1 MELMDSETG
10 EILFQRSTNLE
21 CHNLDLETGE
31 ILEECDESEVDESQQ
46 KLHFVARKSKFNVP
60 KALIKEPKC
69 ESNAKFDCY
78 LSSQESFSLTN
89 KKRVIDLKEEIIFG
103 YNKFSHRLFLIPSF
117 FLFPKLG
124 AIYIIVV
131 ELVLHI
137 WAHHKNKRNQNP
149 KIYYR
154 SPLDILT
161 SQFCNFCRETKDL
174 QDLQRVHRQE
184 FPRKFMTAS
193 F

>member
-89 KKRVIDLKEEIIFG
+89 KKRVIDLKEVNID
-103 YNKFSHRLFLIPSF
+103 K
-117 FLFPKLG
+117 
-124 AIYIIVV
+124 IYIFAGQH
-131 ELVLHI
+131 LMT
-137 WAHHKNKRNQNP
+137 
-149 KIYYR
+149 
-154 SPLDILT
+154 LDLSILGNH
-161 SQFCNFCRETKDL
+161 FWI
-174 QDLQRVHRQE
+174 
-184 FPRKFMTAS
+184 
-193 F
+193 